1 MDTASA
7 GIKNMRAGQPIVD
20 FGKLV
25 DLDGLADTAQRDAF
39 FGGYER
45 LAAPVW
51 PWHESMRAVRL
62 WTTAGVLVYSLAM
75 GLDEFAAQGYRRLAE
90 LESIGR

>member
-7 GIKNMRAGQPIVD
+7 GIKNMRAGQPLVD

-45 LAAPVW
+45 HAAPVW
-51 PWHESMRAVRL
+51 PWHEAMRAVRL

-75 GLDEFAAQGYRRLAE
+75 GLDEFAAHGYRRLAE